1 MNSPLAQRTPS
12 FFIAIG
18 LVDGDSYGTPPKQF
32 LISFVVI
39 IIIDLTVEFPYDFI
53 TLAKIWYI

>member
-1 MNSPLAQRTPS
+1 MSSEEIDGVTYATPS
-12 FFIAIG
+12 KRFSF
-18 LVDGDSYGTPPKQF
+18 
-32 LISFVVI
+32 SFVVI